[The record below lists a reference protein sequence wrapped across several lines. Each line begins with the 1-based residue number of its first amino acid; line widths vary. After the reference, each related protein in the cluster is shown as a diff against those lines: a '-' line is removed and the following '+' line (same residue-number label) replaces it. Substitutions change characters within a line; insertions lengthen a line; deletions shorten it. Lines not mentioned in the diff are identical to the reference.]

1 MRNASLLVE
10 QTDLGS
16 SLFRH
21 VQLGR
26 ILSETE
32 VIPRDANTHFSAQ
45 LSFPLEHDD
54 LIPQHLLATPTLDL
68 ASPPHSHLEAASF
81 PHTWARGLAQSP
93 FFPPVKRI
101 QN

>member
-16 SLFRH
+16 SLFRN

-32 VIPRDANTHFSAQ
+32 VILRDANTHFSAQ
-45 LSFPLEHDD
+45 LNVPLEHED
-54 LIPQHLLATPTLDL
+54 LIPQSLLATPT
-68 ASPPHSHLEAASF
+68 SS
-81 PHTWARGLAQSP
+81 SP
-93 FFPPVKRI
+93 FPPGNSILSSHVG
-101 QN
+101 